1 MKENEEKNST
11 FNQNI
16 AQKSKEDKENLHY
29 KKIKIKTVKNNDD
42 IGPNYV
48 PNNNFD
54 SLNKINFPEKDENE
68 DINDNEEVHD
78 EKDNFLFED
87 INNQLDEILENIE
100 NDGIEEINKKIKL
113 LNEDKNMFNTISY
126 SDNKKDED
134 INFKK
139 IDNKNKFNHK
149 RNKIPSDK
157 NNNIHINNYKHF
169 NQNNRHNLFENRNIS
184 NNANNRYLFSSL
196 NNTHRNWKEEDNCNN
211 EDSDNYMNKTNIS
224 LFYKYNKYNYKKS
237 DEE

>member
-11 FNQNI
+11 FNQNVP
-16 AQKSKEDKENLHY
+16 KKNKEDKENLHY
-29 KKIKIKTVKNNDD
+29 KKIKIKTAKNED
-42 IGPNYV
+42 INL
-48 PNNNFD
+48 NNFSNSNID
-54 SLNKINFPEKDENE
+54 NLNKINFQENNEKE
-68 DINDNEEVHD
+68 DIHDNEEEPD
-78 EKDNFLFED
+78 EKNNFMFED
-87 INNQLDEILENIE
+87 INSQLDEILENIE

-126 SDNKKDED
+126 SDNKQDKD

-139 IDNKNKFNHK
+139 IENKNKFNHK
-149 RNKIPSDK
+149 RNKLPNDK

-184 NNANNRYLFSSL
+184 NNNNNKYLFSSL
-196 NNTHRNWKEEDNCNN
+196 YNTHRNWKEEDNCNN

-224 LFYKYNKYNYKKS
+224 LFYKYNKYNFKKG